1 MTNKIYCYMERVS
14 FLTRRK
20 LYSAVILLNHQ
31 TIFKDSGMEATG
43 ENHNRSNILVVDD
56 EEVIREGMRRILEAE
71 GYQVQTAASGQ
82 AAGEKIQAEDFD
94 VVITDLKMP
103 GMDGIEV
110 LKTIKILQ
118 PGVPVMIITGYSTV
132 DSAVE
137 AMKQGAFDYIA
148 KPFTSE
154 LIIGKV
160 KKAIDCK
167 VSTRGNSSGQ
177 MEIFPDDG
185 FDDFVGNSAAMR
197 KIYRRITQVAP
208 TDSTVLIAGESGTGK
223 ELVARAIHKNSPRR
237 DNPFVTV
244 DCTNL
249 PETLLQSELFGHVRG
264 AFTGAVN
271 NKMGLFQAADGG
283 TLFLDEISNIGLAT
297 QSKLLRVLQER
308 VVTPIGDIRPVP
320 IDIRLVVATNVSLPG
335 MLTAGSF
342 REDLF
347 FRINVIPI
355 NLPPLRMRKND
366 LPLLVSHFL
375 QKFSGIFG
383 KQVRGLAH
391 EAMAVLEAYEFPGNV
406 RELENIIERAV
417 VLCEGDVITKAGLE
431 MRIEEEA
438 LSQGSDETP
447 LSLEELKE
455 AKKRIR
461 ERAVEPIERV
471 FVINALKKNNW
482 NVSRAAEHTGMLR
495 PNFQALLKKLGI
507 SLREEQQRDEPSG
520 KITNGRFPG

>member
-1 MTNKIYCYMERVS
+1 MAT
-14 FLTRRK
+14 
-20 LYSAVILLNHQ
+20 LLKHQ
-31 TIFKDSGMEATG
+31 TIFTGLGMKAKG
-43 ENHNRSNILVVDD
+43 KNQNRCAILVVDD
-56 EEVIREGMRRILEAE
+56 EDVIREGMRRILEAE
-71 GYQVQTAASGQ
+71 GYRVQTAASGP
-82 AAGEKIQAEDFD
+82 AARETIQEEVFD
-94 VVITDLKMP
+94 LVITDLKMP

-110 LKTIKILQ
+110 LKAIKILQ

-132 DSAVE
+132 DTAVE
-137 AMKQGAFDYIA
+137 AMKQGACDYIA

-154 LIIGKV
+154 LISDKV

-167 VSTRGNSSGQ
+167 ITPVGNISVQQEMFS
-177 MEIFPDDG
+177 DDG

-197 KIYRRITQVAP
+197 KVYRRIMQVAP
-208 TDSTVLIAGESGTGK
+208 TDSTVLITGESGTGK
-223 ELVARAIHKNSPRR
+223 ELVARAIHNNSPRR
-237 DNPFVTV
+237 DNPFVAV
-244 DCTNL
+244 DCVNL
-249 PETLLQSELFGHVRG
+249 PETLLESELFGHVRG

-271 NKMGLFQAADGG
+271 SKMGLFQAADGG

-308 VVTPIGDIRPVP
+308 VVTPIGDTRPVP
-320 IDIRLVVATNVSLPG
+320 IDIRLVAATNVSLHAL
-335 MLTAGSF
+335 LTNGSF

-355 NLPPLRMRKND
+355 NLPPLRMRKDD
-366 LPLLVSHFL
+366 LPLLISHFL
-375 QKFSGIFG
+375 HKFAGIFG
-383 KQVRGLAH
+383 KQVCALTH
-391 EAMAVLEAYEFPGNV
+391 EAVALLKAYEFPGNV

-438 LSQGSDETP
+438 LSKVSDITP

-461 ERAVEPIERV
+461 EQAVEPIERV

-482 NVSRAAEHTGMLR
+482 NVSRAAEQTGMLR

-507 SLREEQQRDEPSG
+507 SLREEQKRDEV
-520 KITNGRFPG
+520 